1 MFLIQNIRPNIFN
14 APKVLAR
21 FRDSWARASIWH
33 LSVVLKKKN
42 KKKYLS
48 SLSFVVKKRDQKEK
62 KKGLLAIWFWTW
74 RLSYYQSKDQMI

>member
-62 KKGLLAIWFWTW
+62 KKGFVAIWFW